1 MSAYTFAIEIFR
13 ISLKFLFALV
23 NAVER
28 GQANVT
34 SYFSPL
40 RYLID
45 IPCSTGH
52 LSGLHSWRCSK
63 TVALFLR
70 VLWKWEVN
78 QCLMLQH
85 AVIEMKNPQTH
96 AALGIYHEIN
106 IALLTVQH
114 LLSQWINVLYELLAH
129 WWEILVEPPLYIRCS
144 FHCQFQWV
152 YCPVGETWV
161 GMLPFGPQL
170 PHKNGCSTCIKQA
183 MSRPNLVSLPNTSF
197 DHGKAFV
204 CVSKFALVYIIYHF
218 AMCCD

>member
-13 ISLKFLFALV
+13 ISLKLLFALV

-45 IPCSTGH
+45 VSCSTRH
-52 LSGLHSWRCSK
+52 LRGLHSWRCSK

-78 QCLMLQH
+78 QCYSSARNQRC
-85 AVIEMKNPQTH
+85 
-96 AALGIYHEIN
+96 
-106 IALLTVQH
+106 TVDSPTS
-114 LLSQWINVLYELLAH
+114 LSQRVNVLYELLAH
-129 WWEILVEPPLYIRCS
+129 WWEIMVEPPLYIRCS

-152 YCPVGETWV
+152 YCPVGETRV
-161 GMLPFGPQL
+161 GVSPFGPQL

-183 MSRPNLVSLPNTSF
+183 MSRPDLVSLPNTSF
-197 DHGKAFV
+197 DHDKAFV
-204 CVSKFALVYIIYHF
+204 FVSKFALVYIIYHF
-218 AMCCD
+218 AICCD